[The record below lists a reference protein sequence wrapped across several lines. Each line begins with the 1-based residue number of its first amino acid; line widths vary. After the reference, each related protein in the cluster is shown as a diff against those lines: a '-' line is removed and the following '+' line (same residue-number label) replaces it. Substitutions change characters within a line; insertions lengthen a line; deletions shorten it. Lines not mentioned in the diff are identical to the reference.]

1 MGIMQQLFIK
11 NFVCYIALSN
21 DFHRKVMYILELL
34 IRRNRSGSMGGC
46 RNNRILTY
54 TSKTPMPM
62 QPYTPIPQ
70 TTLAPSPPNLSVLT
84 TKIPP
89 CRQLPQLAPMQSPAR
104 VAKAVKKTTTTTKTT
119 SSTPA
124 PPRKLMV
131 VADPTRE
138 SAGALQWAL
147 SHATLDH
154 DEIILLHVETAG
166 QQTAASSSRRSSIH
180 SFLKRTPT
188 NTLSSGA
195 GASSSAYSRGDGGSD
210 ISSSSAL
217 SDFLEEMRAK
227 CEETQPKVHV
237 SINRVEMVSGG
248 KAATILALS
257 DMLSVDLL
265 VIGQRRSSSTT
276 AFLR

>member
-1 MGIMQQLFIK
+1 
-11 NFVCYIALSN
+11 
-21 DFHRKVMYILELL
+21 
-34 IRRNRSGSMGGC
+34 
-46 RNNRILTY
+46 
-54 TSKTPMPM
+54 
-62 QPYTPIPQ
+62 
-70 TTLAPSPPNLSVLT
+70 
-84 TKIPP
+84 
-89 CRQLPQLAPMQSPAR
+89 MQSPAR
-104 VAKAVKKTTTTTKTT
+104 GAKAVRKTTTTKTT

-124 PPRKLMV
+124 PPRKVMV

-138 SAGALQWAL
+138 SAGALQWVL

-166 QQTAASSSRRSSIH
+166 QQTASSSSSRRSSIP

-195 GASSSAYSRGDGGSD
+195 GASSSAYFRCDGGAD
-210 ISSSSAL
+210 NASSSAL
-217 SDFLEEMRAK
+217 SNFLEEMRVK